1 MKSLILAIFIAG
13 SLLSPLSSQTQD
25 GERGLHLS
33 LKLEAQETIK
43 KGNNYLLTQQH
54 EDGYWGDPR
63 LPAFTAYALRCLL
76 LDPAYDPE
84 APTPASIQRGLDW
97 LLSQQKIDGGIYG
110 KGMATYS
117 TASSIMALWV
127 ADPQKYKDPL
137 IKARGFLINQQTD
150 WGVKGADDT
159 VFDGGIGYG
168 GTYAHSDLSNT
179 HQALEA
185 LYHTRVIAKDSG
197 NETAQELDW
206 GAALAFVSRCQNL
219 RATNQVENS
228 GDDGSFVY
236 FPGNSK
242 AGEAVDSKTGR
253 VSLRGY
259 GSMSYAGLLS
269 LVYADLD
276 AGDPRVKAVTRWINE
291 NYTLQENPGLGAQG
305 LYYYYHAM
313 AKSLVAANI
322 SELKKNQSL
331 KIDWR
336 AELSSTIINHQ
347 REDGSWINTQ
357 ASRWM
362 ENDPILVTSYA
373 IMTLQQIHSSFHT
386 N

>member
-1 MKSLILAIFIAG
+1 MKKLIASTLLAVTA
-13 SLLSPLSSQTQD
+13 LSATAQD
-25 GERGLHLS
+25 KTKPNGLHLS
-33 LKLEAQETIK
+33 LKLEAQQTIQ
-43 KGNNYLLTQQH
+43 KGNKYLLSQQH
-54 EDGYWGDPR
+54 ADGYWGDPK

-76 LDPAYDPE
+76 LDPAYDTKAE
-84 APTPASIQRGLDW
+84 TPAPIQKGLDW
-97 LLSQQKIDGGIYG
+97 LVAQQKVDGGIYG
-110 KGMATYS
+110 KGMATYC
-117 TASSIMALWV
+117 TSSAIMALWV
-127 ADPQKYKDPL
+127 ADPQKYKPQL

-159 VFDGGIGYG
+159 EFDGGIGYG

-179 HQALEA
+179 HLALEA
-185 LYHTRVIAKDSG
+185 LYHTRAIATDTGDKKV
-197 NETAQELDW
+197 QELDW

-219 RATNQVENS
+219 QETNKGEKVGN
-228 GDDGSFVY
+228 DGSFVY

-253 VSLRGY
+253 IALRGY

-276 AGDPRVKAVTRWINE
+276 ASDPRVKAVTKWLND
-291 NYTLQENPGLGAQG
+291 NYTLAENPGLGGQG
-305 LYYYYHAM
+305 LYYYYHVM
-313 AKSLVAANI
+313 AKTLVAANI
-322 SELKKNQSL
+322 PELKGKDGL

-336 AELSSTIINHQ
+336 SELAAKIINGH
-347 REDGSWINTQ
+347 REDGSWINTE

-373 IMTLQQIHSSFHT
+373 IMTLQQIHSSL
-386 N
+386 

>member
-1 MKSLILAIFIAG
+1 MKALIASSLVALTALTASG
-13 SLLSPLSSQTQD
+13 QD
-25 GERGLHLS
+25 KKNNLHLS
-33 LKLEAQETIK
+33 LKLEAQETIH
-43 KGNNYLLTQQH
+43 KGNKYLLTQQH
-54 EDGYWGDPR
+54 EDGYWGDPK
-63 LPAFTAYALRCLL
+63 LPAFTAFALHSLI
-76 LDPAYDPE
+76 LDPALDPK
-84 APTPASIQRGLDW
+84 APVPAPIQKGLDW
-97 LLSQQKIDGGIYG
+97 LVSQQKADGGIYG

-117 TASSIMALWV
+117 TSSSIMALWV
-127 ADPQKYKDPL
+127 ADPQKYKETL
-137 IKARGFLINQQTD
+137 IKARGFLINQHTD

-159 VFDGGIGYG
+159 EFDGGIGYG

-179 HQALEA
+179 HKALEA
-185 LYHTRVIAKDSG
+185 LYHTRVLATDTGDKKV
-197 NETAQELDW
+197 QELDW

-219 RATNQVENS
+219 QETNKGEKTGN
-228 GDDGSFVY
+228 DGSFVY

-253 VSLRGY
+253 VALRGY

-276 AGDPRVKAVTRWINE
+276 AADPRVKAVTKWIAD
-291 NYTLQENPGLGAQG
+291 NYTLEENPGLGGQG

-313 AKSLVAANI
+313 AKSLIAANI
-322 SELKKNQSL
+322 PELQGKDGL

-336 AELSSTIINHQ
+336 SELAAKVINGQ
-347 REDGSWINTQ
+347 REDGSWINTV

-373 IMTLQQIHSSFHT
+373 IMTLQQIHASIGDAK
-386 N
+386 

>member
-1 MKSLILAIFIAG
+1 MKKLIVSALFAVTAISATAQKKAG
-13 SLLSPLSSQTQD
+13 NP
-25 GERGLHLS
+25 HLS
-33 LKLEAQETIK
+33 LKLEAQETIH
-43 KGNNYLLTQQH
+43 KGNKFLLGQQH
-54 EDGYWGDPR
+54 ADGSWGDPK
-63 LPAFTAYALRCLL
+63 LPAFTAYVLRCLL
-76 LDPAYDPE
+76 LDPAYDVK
-84 APTPASIQRGLDW
+84 APAPAPVKKGLAW
-97 LLSQQKIDGGIYG
+97 LVAQQKVDGGIYG
-110 KGMATYS
+110 KGMATYC
-117 TASSIMALWV
+117 TASSVMALYV
-127 ADPQKYKDPL
+127 ADPQKYKETI

-159 VFDGGIGYG
+159 QFDGGIGYG

-179 HQALEA
+179 HLALEA
-185 LYHTRVIAKDSG
+185 LYHTRAIATDTGDKKVQD
-197 NETAQELDW
+197 LDW

-219 RATNQVENS
+219 QETNKGEKVGN
-228 GDDGSFVY
+228 DGSFVY

-253 VSLRGY
+253 IALRGY

-276 AGDPRVKAVTRWINE
+276 ATDPRVKGVTTWINE
-291 NYTLQENPGLGAQG
+291 NYTLEENPGLGGQG

-322 SELKKNQSL
+322 PELKSKNGL

-336 AELSSTIINHQ
+336 TDLAAKIINAH
-347 REDGSWINTQ
+347 REDGSWLNTE

-362 ENDPILVTSYA
+362 ENDAILVSSYA
-373 IMTLQQIHSSFHT
+373 IMTLQQIHSSLQ
-386 N
+386 

>member
-1 MKSLILAIFIAG
+1 MKQFLSTALFAATTLI
-13 SLLSPLSSQTQD
+13 PLSSIAQEKKQSP
-25 GERGLHLS
+25 HLS
-33 LKLEAQETIK
+33 LKLEAQETIHK
-43 KGNNYLLTQQH
+43 ANKFLISKQH
-54 EDGYWGDPR
+54 ADGYWGDPK
-63 LPAFTAYALRCLL
+63 LPAFTAYTLRCLL
-76 LDPAYDPE
+76 LDPAFDPKAE
-84 APTPASIQRGLDW
+84 TPAPIQKGLDW
-97 LLSQQKIDGGIYG
+97 LLTQQKADGGIYG
-110 KGMATYS
+110 KGMATYC
-117 TASSIMALWV
+117 TASSIMALYV
-127 ADPQKYKDPL
+127 ADPQEYKEAI

-159 VFDGGIGYG
+159 DFDGGIGYG

-179 HQALEA
+179 HLALEA
-185 LYHTRVIAKDSG
+185 LYHSRAIATDTGEKKVQD
-197 NETAQELDW
+197 LDW

-219 RATNQVENS
+219 QETNKGEKT

-259 GSMSYAGLLS
+259 GSMTYAGLLS

-276 AGDPRVKAVTRWINE
+276 ATDPRVKAVTSWIND
-291 NYTLQENPGLGAQG
+291 NYTLTENPGLGAQG

-322 SELKKNQSL
+322 SELQAKDGL

-336 AELSSTIINHQ
+336 SELAAKVINGQ
-347 REDGSWINTQ
+347 REDGSWLNTE

-362 ENDPILVTSYA
+362 ENDAVLVTSYA
-373 IMTLQQIHSSFHT
+373 VMTLQQIHSSL

>member
-1 MKSLILAIFIAG
+1 MKKLIASAILGIAAI
-13 SLLSPLSSQTQD
+13 SPITTL
-25 GERGLHLS
+25 GKENAKGLHLS
-33 LKLEAQETIK
+33 LKLESQEVIK
-43 KGNNYLLTQQH
+43 KGNKFLLSQQH
-54 EDGYWGDPR
+54 ADGYWGDPK
-63 LPAFTAYALRCLL
+63 LPAFTAYALRCLIV
-76 LDPAYDPE
+76 DPSYDTK
-84 APTPASIQRGLDW
+84 APTPAPVQKGLDW
-97 LLSQQKIDGGIYG
+97 LLSQQKSDGGIYG

-127 ADPQKYKDPL
+127 ADPQKYKEQL

-150 WGVKGADDT
+150 WGVKGENDT
-159 VFDGGIGYG
+159 EFDGGIGYG

-185 LYHTRVIAKDSG
+185 LYHTRAIATDTGDKKV
-197 NETAQELDW
+197 QELDW
-206 GAALAFVSRCQNL
+206 GAALEFVSRCQNL
-219 RATNQVENS
+219 KATNKIENS

-253 VSLRGY
+253 VALRGY

-269 LVYADLD
+269 LVYADLEAD
-276 AGDPRVKAVTRWINE
+276 DPRVKAVTTWINE
-291 NYTLQENPGLGAQG
+291 NYTLKENPGLGGQG

-322 SELKKNQSL
+322 PELKGKDGL

-336 AELSSTIINHQ
+336 SDLSSTIINKQ
-347 REDGSWINTQ
+347 REDGSWINTD

-362 ENDPILVTSYA
+362 ENDPVLVTSYA
-373 IMTLQQIHSSFHT
+373 IMTLQQIHSSL

>member
-1 MKSLILAIFIAG
+1 MKTFITLLLISS
-13 SLLSPLSSQTQD
+13 SLLSSLSAQNGKTVN
-25 GERGLHLS
+25 GLHLS
-33 LKLEAQETIK
+33 LKLESQEIIK
-43 KGNNYLLTQQH
+43 KGNRFLLSQQH
-54 EDGYWGDPR
+54 ADGYWGDPK

-76 LDPAYDPE
+76 VDPSYDTE
-84 APTPASIQRGLDW
+84 APTPVPIQKGLDW
-97 LLSQQKIDGGIYG
+97 LLSQQKVDGGIYG

-117 TASSIMALWV
+117 TASAIMALWV

-159 VFDGGIGYG
+159 EFDGGIGYG

-185 LYHTRVIAKDSG
+185 LYHTKAIASDQG
-197 NETAQELDW
+197 EAPAQELDW
-206 GAALAFVSRCQNL
+206 SAALAFVSRCQNL
-219 RATNQVENS
+219 RATNKIKNS

-253 VSLRGY
+253 VALRGY

-269 LVYADLD
+269 LVYADLEAD
-276 AGDPRVKAVTRWINE
+276 DPRVKAVTQWIND
-291 NYTLQENPGLGAQG
+291 NYTLTENPGLGGQG

-322 SELKKNQSL
+322 PELKGKDGLQ
-331 KIDWR
+331 IDWR
-336 AELSSTIINHQ
+336 ADLSATIINQQ
-347 REDGSWINTQ
+347 REDGSWINTK
-357 ASRWM
+357 ASRWL
-362 ENDPILVTSYA
+362 ENDPILVTCYA
-373 IMTLQQIHSSFHT
+373 VMTLQQIHSSLQ
-386 N
+386 